1 MASKWIQAC
10 KTQTKRTFWSFLLRM
25 IRIVEIS
32 ARVGAQ
38 LIWLQVLTKPIK
50 CCNSGVKDSDY
61 SFKTQERR
69 SEILS
74 GSDGGQN
81 PQSWFWS
88 RNYLTI
94 INLQKYHDPAVCVTL
109 CVCQVSRTCASS
121 LLSSSDCVGWAV
133 TFALWLLFCVRVLM
147 VCLSCS
153 SAPCRHWPNICS
165 RLADTYKHTHITSP
179 SNIHTCRPALSGQ
192 FCVHF
197 FSFCSVWN
205 KIIKLL

>member
-1 MASKWIQAC
+1 MDATLQNSHKIH
-10 KTQTKRTFWSFLLRM
+10 FLK
-25 IRIVEIS
+25 IS

-38 LIWLQVLTKPIK
+38 LMGLQVLTKPIK
-50 CCNSGVKDSDY
+50 CNSGVKDSDY
-61 SFKTQERR
+61 SFKKVERR

-74 GSDGGQN
+74 GSDGDQN
-81 PQSWFWS
+81 PQSWFW
-88 RNYLTI
+88 
-94 INLQKYHDPAVCVTL
+94 PV

-165 RLADTYKHTHITSP
+165 RLADTYKHTHTHHLQTSTPADQHQVDDSVFIP
-179 SNIHTCRPALSGQ
+179 SVFVRCG
-192 FCVHF
+192 
-197 FSFCSVWN
+197 
-205 KIIKLL
+205 IK